1 MCLPCPFYKPK
12 NDPAGWWKPPQHLVS
27 EPRRLSFPL
36 NTPPPPPSPRPA
48 LREDDDNADDSS
60 KWRSW
65 WAGWQPV
72 LRAAEAMKQMTRMMT
87 MKTTAGVTCSCTL
100 GEWRPAPSVDV
111 GLVRSAQMLWWLR
124 GLFGCISVHCLSL
137 MRRATCV
144 LDSSI
149 TSKGKQLRGK
159 HAAHILIG
167 RVILVVGWN
176 AVLHCCC
183 LLLGRVKNLQ
193 VESVQ
198 QEARTNTRG

>member
-1 MCLPCPFYKPK
+1 
-12 NDPAGWWKPPQHLVS
+12 
-27 EPRRLSFPL
+27 
-36 NTPPPPPSPRPA
+36 
-48 LREDDDNADDSS
+48 
-60 KWRSW
+60 
-65 WAGWQPV
+65 
-72 LRAAEAMKQMTRMMT
+72 

-100 GEWRPAPSVDV
+100 GEWRPAPNVAV

-144 LDSSI
+144 SDSSI

-159 HAAHILIG
+159 HVAHILSG
-167 RVILVVGWN
+167 RVIIVVGWN

-193 VESVQ
+193 VDSVGPRGKNNYTWAKNTKRKN
-198 QEARTNTRG
+198 ARKLSKKSVGSWRVNGCMQICSMHDAIVRIAS